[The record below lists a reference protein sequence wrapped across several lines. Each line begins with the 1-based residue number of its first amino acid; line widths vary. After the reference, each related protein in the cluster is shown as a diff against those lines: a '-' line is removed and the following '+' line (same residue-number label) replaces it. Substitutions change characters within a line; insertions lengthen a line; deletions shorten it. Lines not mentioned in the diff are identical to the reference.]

1 MSVLQLKPH
10 RLSYL
15 VEEGGYT
22 DTNGDYHK
30 GTSRWEGN
38 IRCDAVPAGASNE
51 MQFEDGVTRK
61 YSYTIYLPKDCRSFA
76 VGEKV
81 KISFSKLITRDVNGQ
96 LRLANRKVRFINKD
110 YEFDVKGFHRYQMQC
125 KLWV

>member
-15 VEEGGYT
+15 ITEGGYT

-30 GTSRWEGN
+30 GASRWEGN

-51 MQFEDGVTRK
+51 MQFEDGVTRR
-61 YSYTIYLPKDCRSFA
+61 YSYTVYLPKDCREFA
-76 VGEKV
+76 VGDRV
-81 KISFSKLITRDVNGQ
+81 KLFLYNGI
-96 LRLANRKVRFINKD
+96 VRE
-110 YEFDVKGFHRYQMQC
+110 YDVKGFHRYQMQC

>member
-1 MSVLQLKPH
+1 MAVLQLKPH

-30 GTSRWEGN
+30 GTSFWEGN

-51 MQFEDGVTRK
+51 IQFEDGVTRR
-61 YSYTIYLPKDCRSFA
+61 YSYTIYLPKNCRSF
-76 VGEKV
+76 VTGEKV
-81 KISFSKLITRDVNGQ
+81 RLSLSAARVRVANGKLRIANSRLRTLSKEIE
-96 LRLANRKVRFINKD
+96 
-110 YEFDVKGFHRYQMQC
+110 YEVKGFHRYQMQC
-125 KLWV
+125 KLWL